1 MFAIH
6 VTSLC
11 HRQEPP
17 VQEYSSPA
25 TIDVP
30 PSASLPD
37 AVFENARRTP
47 QAVAFSRKTGG
58 SWTPVTSREFADEVA
73 AVAAGLAAAGVQPGD
88 RVGILGKTR
97 YEWTLAD
104 YAIWTAGAVGVPIY
118 ETSSAEQ
125 AQWILSDSG
134 AVAVVV
140 ETAAHEALI
149 ESVRDGL
156 PDLRQVWQIDAGDL
170 SDLAD
175 QNRGTSE
182 QDLAERRAGVGPDTL
197 ATIIYTSGTT
207 GRPKGC
213 ELTHGNLLYVG
224 MVSPTLIPGM
234 GLEGSS
240 TLLFLPLAHVFARII
255 QVGCVQNGVR
265 LGHTADLTELLGDLG
280 TFRPTFLLAV
290 PRVFEKVYN
299 GARQKAHASGK
310 GAIFDRAERVAVA
323 WSKGL
328 DSGGAGLGVRLQ
340 HRLFDALV
348 YTKLRAAMGG
358 QVAYALSG
366 GAPLGERLGHF
377 FRGIGV
383 TILEG
388 YGLTETTG
396 PSTCSEAATLKV
408 GTVGRPTPGASVRIG
423 EYGEIQVRG
432 PQVFRGYW
440 RNPEATAEVLRD
452 GWFSTGDIGELDAEG
467 HVTITGR
474 IKELIVT
481 SAGKNVS
488 PAVLEDKLRAHP
500 LVSQCMVVG
509 DNRPFIGCLITL
521 DAEALPGW
529 LESKGR
535 PTDTP
540 MADLVADP
548 EVVAEIQ
555 AGVDAANK
563 QVSRAESIR
572 SFAILPVE
580 WTEQGGQLT
589 PSLKLKRSVVMKE
602 FAGEVEKIYAG

>member
-1 MFAIH
+1 
-6 VTSLC
+6 
-11 HRQEPP
+11 
-17 VQEYSSPA
+17 VQEYSSPSAFEIPA
-25 TIDVP
+25 TAAL
-30 PSASLPD
+30 SD
-37 AVFENARRTP
+37 AVSGHAAATP
-47 QAVAFSRKTGG
+47 GHVAFSRNVGG
-58 SWTPVTSREFADEVA
+58 QWVPVTSKEFAEQVSA
-73 AVAAGLAAAGVQPGD
+73 LARGMVAAGVQPGD
-88 RVGILGKTR
+88 RVGILSKTR

-104 YAIWTAGAVGVPIY
+104 YAVWAAGGVAVPIY

-140 ETAAHEALI
+140 ETGAHASLV
-149 ESVRDGL
+149 ESVRDRL
-156 PDLRQVWQIDAGDL
+156 PELRHVWAIEAGDL
-170 SDLAD
+170 DAVAARGSGVAEQQLAD
-175 QNRGTSE
+175 
-182 QDLAERRAGVGPDTL
+182 RRAGVDADSL

-213 ELTHGNLLYVG
+213 ELTHGNLLYVAELA
-224 MVSPTLIPGM
+224 PTVIPAM
-234 GLEGSS
+234 RAEAASS
-240 TLLFLPLAHVFARII
+240 LLFLPLAHVFARII
-255 QVGCVQNGVR
+255 QVSCVQNGAR
-265 LGHTADLTELLGDLG
+265 LGHTGDLTQLLADLG
-280 TFRPTFLLAV
+280 TFQPTFLVAV

-299 GARQKAHASGK
+299 GARQKAHAGGK

-323 WSKGL
+323 WSKAQ
-328 DSGGAGLGVRLQ
+328 DTGGPGLGLNLQ
-340 HRLFDALV
+340 HKLFDALV
-348 YTKLRAAMGG
+348 YGKLRAAMGG
-358 QVAYALSG
+358 KVEYALSG

-396 PSTCSEAATLKV
+396 PSTVSGPDALKV
-408 GTVGRPTPGASVRIG
+408 GTVGRPAPGSAVRIA
-423 EYGEIQVRG
+423 EHGEIQVRG

-440 RNPEATAEVLRD
+440 NNPTATAETMRD
-452 GWFSTGDIGELDAEG
+452 GWFATGDIGVIDPEG
-467 HVTITGR
+467 YVTITGR

-481 SAGKNVS
+481 SGGKNVS
-488 PAVLEDKLRAHP
+488 PAILEDKIRAHP

-535 PTDTP
+535 PTDTA
-540 MADLVADP
+540 MRDLVSDP
-548 EVVAEIQ
+548 EVTAEIQ
-555 AGVDAANK
+555 AAVDAANK
-563 QVSRAESIR
+563 QVSKAESIR

-580 WTEQGGQLT
+580 WTVEGGQLT

-602 FAGEVEKIYAG
+602 FAGEVEKIYAD

>member
-1 MFAIH
+1 
-6 VTSLC
+6 
-11 HRQEPP
+11 

-25 TIDVP
+25 AFEIAAT
-30 PSASLPD
+30 AALPD
-37 AVFENARRTP
+37 AVTEHATATP
-47 QAVAFSRKTGG
+47 ELVAFSRNVGG
-58 SWTPVTSREFADEVA
+58 HWVPVTSREFAEQVSA
-73 AVAAGLAAAGVQPGD
+73 LAGGMIAAGVEAGD
-88 RVGILGKTR
+88 RVGILSTTR

-104 YAIWTAGAVGVPIY
+104 YAVWTAGGVAVPIY

-140 ETAAHEALI
+140 ETSAHQSLV
-149 ESVRDGL
+149 ESVRDRLPGL
-156 PDLRQVWQIDAGDL
+156 REVWQIDAGDL
-170 SDLAD
+170 DDVAARGAELPQERLAD
-175 QNRGTSE
+175 
-182 QDLAERRAGVGPDTL
+182 RRASLSADTL

-213 ELTHGNLLYVG
+213 ALTHGNLLYVG
-224 MVSPTLIPGM
+224 ELAPRVIPAM
-234 GLEGSS
+234 RAEDASS
-240 TLLFLPLAHVFARII
+240 LLFLPLAHVFARII
-255 QVGCVQNGVR
+255 QVSCVQNGAR
-265 LGHTADLTELLGDLG
+265 LGHTGDLAQLLADLG
-280 TFRPTFLLAV
+280 TFQPTFLVAV

-323 WSKGL
+323 WSKAQDTGGPALGL
-328 DSGGAGLGVRLQ
+328 NLQ
-340 HRLFDALV
+340 HKLFDTLV
-348 YTKLRAAMGG
+348 YGKLRAAMGG
-358 QVAYALSG
+358 KVEYALSG

-396 PSTCSEAATLKV
+396 PSTVSGPDTLKV
-408 GTVGRPTPGASVRIG
+408 GTVGRPAPGSAVRIA

-440 RNPEATAEVLRD
+440 NNPDATAEAVRD
-452 GWFSTGDIGELDAEG
+452 GWFATGDIGVLDAEG
-467 HVTITGR
+467 YVTITGR
-474 IKELIVT
+474 IKEIIVT
-481 SAGKNVS
+481 SGGKNVS

-500 LVSQCMVVG
+500 LVSQCIVVG
-509 DNRPFIGCLITL
+509 DNRPFIGCLVTL

-535 PTDTP
+535 PADTP
-540 MADLVADP
+540 MAQLVNDP

-563 QVSRAESIR
+563 QVSTAESIR

>member
-1 MFAIH
+1 
-6 VTSLC
+6 
-11 HRQEPP
+11 
-17 VQEYSSPA
+17 VQEFSSPA

-30 PSASLPD
+30 RSATVPD
-37 AVFENARRTP
+37 AVFVNAR
-47 QAVAFSRKTGG
+47 QAPERVAFSRKVGG
-58 SWTPVTSREFADEVA
+58 SWEAVTSREFAEQVTA
-73 AVAAGLAAAGVQPGD
+73 LAAGLAAAGVQPGD
-88 RVGILGKTR
+88 RVGILSRTR

-104 YAIWTAGAVGVPIY
+104 YAIWAAGAVGVPIY

-125 AQWILSDSG
+125 AEWILGDSG

-140 ETAAHEALI
+140 ETAGHRSLI
-149 ESVRDGL
+149 DSVRDRL
-156 PDLRQVWQIDAGDL
+156 PALRHVWEIDAGDL
-170 SDLAD
+170 AD
-175 QNRGTSE
+175 VAASGSGTSE
-182 QDLAERRAGVGPDTL
+182 QELADRRSGIGADSL

-224 MVSPTLIPGM
+224 MVAPTLIPGM
-234 GLEGSS
+234 ALDGSS

-255 QVGCVQNGVR
+255 EVGCVQNGVR
-265 LGHTADLTELLGDLG
+265 LGHTGDLTELLGDLG
-280 TFRPTFLLAV
+280 TFQPTFLLAV

-299 GARQKAHASGK
+299 GARHKAHASGR

-340 HRLFDALV
+340 HKLFDALV

-358 QVAYALSG
+358 HVAYALSG

-396 PSTCSEAATLKV
+396 PSTCSAPDTLRM
-408 GTVGRPTPGASVRIG
+408 GTVGLPTPGSAVRIG

-440 RNPEATAEVLRD
+440 HNPEATAEVLRD

-467 HVTITGR
+467 HVRITGR
-474 IKELIVT
+474 IKEIIVT
-481 SAGKNVS
+481 SGGKNVS

-509 DNRPFIGCLITL
+509 DDRPFIGCLITL

-529 LESKGR
+529 LEGRGR
-535 PTDTP
+535 PADTP
-540 MADLVADP
+540 VADLVNDP

-555 AGVDAANK
+555 SGVDAANK
-563 QVSRAESIR
+563 QMSTAESIR

-602 FAGEVEKIYAG
+602 FAAEVEKIYAH

>member
-1 MFAIH
+1 M
-6 VTSLC
+6 
-11 HRQEPP
+11 
-17 VQEYSSPA
+17 QEYSSPA
-25 TIDVP
+25 TITIA
-30 PSASLPD
+30 PSAALPD
-37 AVFENARRTP
+37 AVQENARRKP
-47 QAVAFSRKTGG
+47 EKVVFSRKSGDT
-58 SWTPVTSREFADEVA
+58 WTAVTAREFADQVSA
-73 AVAAGLAAAGVQPGD
+73 LARGLIAAGVGAGD
-88 RVGILGKTR
+88 RVGILSKTR

-125 AQWILSDSG
+125 AQWILSDSE

-140 ETAAHEALI
+140 ETEAHRALV
-149 ESVRDGL
+149 ESVRKDLPGL
-156 PDLRQVWQIDAGDL
+156 REVWTIEAGDL
-170 SDLAD
+170 DTVAAGGAD
-175 QNRGTSE
+175 VAEDR
-182 QDLAERRAGVGPDTL
+182 LAERRAGLTADAL

-224 MVSPTLIPGM
+224 ELAATVIPQM
-234 GLEGSS
+234 QDDEAR

-255 QVGCVQNGVR
+255 EVGCVQNAVR
-265 LGHTADLTELLGDLG
+265 LGHTGDVAQLLADLG
-280 TFRPTFLLAV
+280 TFKPTFLLAV

-299 GARQKAHASGK
+299 GARQKAAAAGK

-328 DSGGAGLGVRLQ
+328 DTGGPSLGVKLQ
-340 HRLFDALV
+340 HKLFDVLV
-348 YTKLRAAMGG
+348 YSKLRAAMGG
-358 QVAYALSG
+358 EVQEAMSG

-383 TILEG
+383 TIVEG

-396 PSTCSEAATLKV
+396 PATCSAPSELKV
-408 GTVGRPTPGASVRIG
+408 GTVGRPADGTSVRIA
-423 EYGEIQVRG
+423 EFGEIQVRG

-440 RNPEATAEVLRD
+440 KNPDATAQVLKD
-452 GWFSTGDIGELDAEG
+452 GWFSTGDIGELDG
-467 HVTITGR
+467 DGYVRITGR
-474 IKELIVT
+474 IKEIIVT
-481 SAGKNVS
+481 SGGKNVS
-488 PAVLEDKLRAHP
+488 PAVLEDKIRAHP

-535 PTDTP
+535 PTD
-540 MADLVADP
+540 ASVASLVDDP
-548 EVVAEIQ
+548 EVRAEIQ
-555 AGVDAANK
+555 AAVDAANK
-563 QVSRAESIR
+563 QVSKAESIR

-589 PSLKLKRSVVMKE
+589 PSMKLKRSVVMKE
-602 FAGEVEKIYAG
+602 FAGEVEKIYAD